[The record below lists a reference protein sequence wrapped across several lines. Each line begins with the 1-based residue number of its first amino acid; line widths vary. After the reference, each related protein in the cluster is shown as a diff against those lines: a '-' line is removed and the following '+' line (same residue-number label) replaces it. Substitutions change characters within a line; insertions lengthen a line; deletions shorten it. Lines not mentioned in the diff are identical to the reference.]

1 MNVVNGLSVL
11 DRSFV
16 QMTLVKCLSA
26 AFVGIQISKP
36 FEILLNHED
45 TDYSK
50 LIVAFPRLYEELVNV
65 DPNRM
70 SVIDENKQVLNFFSN
85 T

>member
-1 MNVVNGLSVL
+1 M
-11 DRSFV
+11 
-16 QMTLVKCLSA
+16 
-26 AFVGIQISKP
+26 GIQISKP
-36 FEILLNHED
+36 FETLLNHED

-70 SVIDENKQVLNFFSN
+70 SVIDENKQVCNFLSN
-85 T
+85 NMFKKTALPNVEI